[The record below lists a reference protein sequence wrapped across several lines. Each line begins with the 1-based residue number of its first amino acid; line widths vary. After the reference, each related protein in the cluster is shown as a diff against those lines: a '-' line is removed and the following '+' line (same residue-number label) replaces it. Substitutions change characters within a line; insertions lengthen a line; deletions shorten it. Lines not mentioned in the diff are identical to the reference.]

1 MTIYQDSSEMHEV
14 YKKVQTMLKDEILRF
29 DDEEESQGLKT
40 TLLDVVM
47 QLQAKNKQ
55 ILAYMRK
62 MAELDLRKQVVRS
75 TQGYSQLNM
84 SEITIPENKIKT
96 YLANG
101 SLKILQ

>member
-40 TLLDVVM
+40 TLQDVVM

>member
-40 TLLDVVM
+40 MLQDVVM

-84 SEITIPENKIKT
+84 SEITIPEKKIKT

>member
-14 YKKVQTMLKDEILRF
+14 YKKVQNMLKDEILRF

-40 TLLDVVM
+40 TLQDVVM

>member
-40 TLLDVVM
+40 TLQDVVM

-75 TQGYSQLNM
+75 T
-84 SEITIPENKIKT
+84 
-96 YLANG
+96 
-101 SLKILQ
+101 

>member
-14 YKKVQTMLKDEILRF
+14 YKKIYTLLKDEILRF
-29 DDEEESQGLKT
+29 DDEEESQALKT
-40 TLLDVVM
+40 TLQDVVF
-47 QLQAKNKQ
+47 QLQAKNKH
-55 ILAYMRK
+55 IMTYMRK

-75 TQGYSQLNM
+75 TQGYSLLNM

>member
-40 TLLDVVM
+40 TLQDVVL

-55 ILAYMRK
+55 IQVYMRK